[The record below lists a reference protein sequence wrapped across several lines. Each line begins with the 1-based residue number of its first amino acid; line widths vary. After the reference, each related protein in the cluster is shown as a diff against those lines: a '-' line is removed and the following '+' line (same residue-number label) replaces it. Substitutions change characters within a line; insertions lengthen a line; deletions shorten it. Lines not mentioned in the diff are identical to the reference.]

1 MGADGSDTRPGAA
14 ADPQTCGSGSNAE
27 PERIGLTD
35 TDTAPGQSPRTRTSE
50 TGRFTTRFPT
60 LANANARRMRHVTAP
75 FMIVQDDPGP
85 LP

>member
-1 MGADGSDTRPGAA
+1 
-14 ADPQTCGSGSNAE
+14 
-27 PERIGLTD
+27 
-35 TDTAPGQSPRTRTSE
+35 
-50 TGRFTTRFPT
+50 